1 MIFIYLQKFLLFGLF
16 AVFFG
21 RNTLITLKTSA
32 KMRIIVKTALN
43 RDRFERHRS
52 MRYAVIC
59 NFKPINQY
67 IFLRRNAE
75 FPFEHSIQSASLET
89 ELLAYFG
96 YRKVAVIVAVNIFD
110 HFV

>member
-1 MIFIYLQKFLLFGLF
+1 
-16 AVFFG
+16 
-21 RNTLITLKTSA
+21 
-32 KMRIIVKTALN
+32 MRIIVKTALN

-110 HFV
+110 HFVLVVAVFRFAFTLESGYFRSETR